1 MSPASVL
8 LLFRLALGVAGLV
21 AGYVLWGQLVDH
33 IQAPIIRERDDAL
46 AAEKREREAKEWL
59 NGVLVKQAERE
70 SKVDKRLEGINREL
84 AALKKNDPAARAVLD
99 TVLPDSVVRM
109 SQYAKGAGTVVR
121 DTGSVPATGNPTSGP
136 AERGDGGGRAE
147 SQEPAVRR
155 SGEVQQ
161 PSGLTGYLGQVWNRL
176 KMKKPAEAGSK

>member
-1 MSPASVL
+1 MTPRDVL

-21 AGYVLWGQLVDH
+21 AGFFLWGQFTDW
-33 IQAPIIRERDDAL
+33 IKAPVVAERDAAI

-59 NGVLVKQAERE
+59 NSVLVKQAERE
-70 SKVDKRLEGINREL
+70 SKVDKRLEALNRDL
-84 AALKKNDPAARAVLD
+84 ADLKKNDPAARGVLG

-109 SQYAKGAGTVVR
+109 SQYAKGTGAIVR
-121 DTGSVPATGNPTSGP
+121 DTGSVPPTGNPTTGP

-147 SQEPAVRR
+147 SQEPAVRG

-161 PSGLTGYLGQVWNRL
+161 PTGLTGYLGQVWKRL
-176 KMKKPAEAGSK
+176 QMKKPAEAGSK